1 MKRINL
7 PLTQQDILSLKAGDG
22 VLISGQM
29 FTARDAGHKRL
40 VAMIEQNQQ
49 LPIELKNATVYYVG
63 PCPNK
68 PDQIIGSCGPT
79 TSGRCDSYAPTLLQ
93 HGLKGMIGKGWRND
107 TVVDEMKKQGGIYF
121 AAIGGAGAL
130 YANCVQKAELV
141 AFEDLGAEALYILTV
156 KDFPAIVATDSQ
168 GNSIYKR

>member
-7 PLTQQDILSLKAGDG
+7 PLTQQDISNLKAGDN
-22 VLISGQM
+22 VLLNGQM

-40 VAMIEQNQQ
+40 VAMIEQNKQ
-49 LPIELKNATVYYVG
+49 LPIDLTNATVYYVG

-107 TVVDEMKKQGGIYF
+107 TVVEEMKKQGAVYF

-130 YANCVQKAELV
+130 YANCVQKADLV
-141 AFEDLGAEALYILTV
+141 AFEDLGAEALYMLTV